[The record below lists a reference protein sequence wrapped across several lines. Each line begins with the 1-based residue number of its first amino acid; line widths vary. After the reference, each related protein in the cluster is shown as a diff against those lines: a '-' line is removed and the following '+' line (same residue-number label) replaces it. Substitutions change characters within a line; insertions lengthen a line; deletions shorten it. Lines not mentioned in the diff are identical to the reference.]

1 MRSLKS
7 KKFIANMNDSDEN
20 RQLTHKSNDT
30 DSNSG
35 ILYQA
40 KNLSYKETAYK
51 PLHGTRISTIM
62 KGEPT
67 QP

>member
-1 MRSLKS
+1 
-7 KKFIANMNDSDEN
+7 MNDSDEN
-20 RQLTHKSNDT
+20 RQITHKSNDT